1 MAIKPD
7 CLTKDSIIEI
17 NKQFEN
23 GTLRDERSLDFT
35 IYKVSR
41 TQGVNRKAATL
52 LIEIVTKHP
61 FIDGNKRT
69 AIESMK
75 ALLAMHGKEI
85 TTKDNTLF
93 DMISRITSQR
103 YTTDETTTWIA
114 NHTK

>member
-7 CLTKDSIIEI
+7 CLTKNSIIEI

-23 GTLRDERSLDFT
+23 GTLRDEGSLDYT

-41 TQGVNRKAATL
+41 TQGVNQKAATL
-52 LIEIVTKHP
+52 LIEIATKHP

-75 ALLAMHGKEI
+75 AFLNMHGKKI

-93 DMISRITSQR
+93 DLIFRITSQR
-103 YTTDETTTWIA
+103 YTTKETTTWIA